1 VLSVSSPTHS
11 DKAEWRALWSAQSG
25 RASNSYLEADEWQ
38 ASLAYRW
45 LHSDRHFVGGEEQ
58 PRRQADGSEVIND
71 IHTFDLSLARAFTPR
86 FSLSLTLPFVHA
98 DRSSLYEHD
107 RTNRHH
113 MQAGGLA
120 DVRLVER
127 PGCSTADASQ
137 RQLCP
142 GAGIKAPTGDYQA
155 TDYKFRPSGPV
166 LDYVDSSI
174 QPGDGGWGVI
184 LEAQGFQ
191 KVLKNTFAYLSAAY
205 LINPREKIP
214 STGYSVWDSYLLRVG
229 VSCGIWPA
237 KGLSLS
243 LGGRLEGVPVEDWFG
258 GSEGFRRPGYA
269 VSIEPGIAWQYRKFS
284 ISVTAP
290 VAIERNRERSV
301 SDLRTG
307 RHGDAAFAD
316 YLITG
321 SVSYRF

>member
-1 VLSVSSPTHS
+1 
-11 DKAEWRALWSAQSG
+11 
-25 RASNSYLEADEWQ
+25 
-38 ASLAYRW
+38 
-45 LHSDRHFVGGEEQ
+45 
-58 PRRQADGSEVIND
+58 
-71 IHTFDLSLARAFTPR
+71 
-86 FSLSLTLPFVHA
+86 
-98 DRSSLYEHD
+98 
-107 RTNRHH
+107 
-113 MQAGGLA
+113 
-120 DVRLVER
+120 
-127 PGCSTADASQ
+127 
-137 RQLCP
+137 
-142 GAGIKAPTGDYQA
+142 
-155 TDYKFRPSGPV
+155 
-166 LDYVDSSI
+166 
-174 QPGDGGWGVI
+174 
-184 LEAQGFQ
+184 
-191 KVLKNTFAYLSAAY
+191 
-205 LINPREKIP
+205 
-214 STGYSVWDSYLLRVG
+214 VWDSYLLRVG